1 MMIRSI
7 GHPQRVSAT
16 SLTQHVPARLGRS
29 CHLNLPLKKWA
40 WRPGRLES
48 MKPAISAL
56 DAIAAIQ
63 RETREAHAERSSV
76 SPTQT
81 ILPQDGRHRPDAP
94 FAYRGPGAPPID
106 QGEATAPETAFAWD
120 GKIRIDKRDQ
130 VVSAPARNTS
140 TIIIGTLLSALIL
153 CIGWIGGLNSDFF
166 MLEPTPLPVKTVNS
180 SAEIRSD
187 AAKPERRGPANT
199 IASVTNPA
207 HETSKRGA
215 QTIDSSLTKEA
226 ARAPQSTAVE
236 RPKVSTR
243 PAPVP
248 ETRPTTI
255 EGWTI
260 REVSGGTAVL
270 EGPNGVW
277 KATRGDTV
285 PGVGKIDSIVRWGNR
300 WIVATSRGLISTR

>member
-1 MMIRSI
+1 
-7 GHPQRVSAT
+7 
-16 SLTQHVPARLGRS
+16 
-29 CHLNLPLKKWA
+29 
-40 WRPGRLES
+40 
-48 MKPAISAL
+48 MKPVMSAL
-56 DAIAAIQ
+56 HAIAAIE
-63 RETREAHAERSSV
+63 RETREAHAEAASTCSEE
-76 SPTQT
+76 T
-81 ILPQDGRHRPDAP
+81 IPSQDADGRHGPDAP
-94 FAYRGPGAPPID
+94 SAYGEATAHLNRGPRAPPID
-106 QGEATAPETAFAWD
+106 HVEAMAPEAAFAWD
-120 GKIRIDKRDQ
+120 GKIRIDRRDR
-130 VVSAPARNTS
+130 VMVAPARYAT
-140 TIIIGTLLSALIL
+140 TIITGALLSALAL

-166 MLEPTPLPVKTVNS
+166 TLKPASLLVKTVNS
-180 SAEIRSD
+180 SAADRPD
-187 AAKPERRGPANT
+187 AAKSERLASANT
-199 IASVTNPA
+199 TATATNSA

-215 QTIDSSLTKEA
+215 QTTDSLLTKQA
-226 ARAPQSTAVE
+226 TRAPQSTAVE
-236 RPKVSTR
+236 RTKVSTK

>member
-1 MMIRSI
+1 
-7 GHPQRVSAT
+7 
-16 SLTQHVPARLGRS
+16 
-29 CHLNLPLKKWA
+29 
-40 WRPGRLES
+40 
-48 MKPAISAL
+48 MKPVISAL

-187 AAKPERRGPANT
+187 AAKPERLGPANT

>member
-1 MMIRSI
+1 
-7 GHPQRVSAT
+7 
-16 SLTQHVPARLGRS
+16 
-29 CHLNLPLKKWA
+29 
-40 WRPGRLES
+40 
-48 MKPAISAL
+48 MKPVISAL

-63 RETREAHAERSSV
+63 HETREVHV
-76 SPTQT
+76 
-81 ILPQDGRHRPDAP
+81 PDAS
-94 FAYRGPGAPPID
+94 FAYGEAIARLNRGPGAPPID
-106 QGEATAPETAFAWD
+106 QGEATTPETAFAWD
-120 GKIRIDKRDQ
+120 GKIRIDKRDR
-130 VVSAPARNTS
+130 VVSTPGRNTT
-140 TIIIGTLLSALIL
+140 TIIIGALLTALVL

-166 MLEPTPLPVKTVNS
+166 LLEPAPLPANS
-180 SAEIRSD
+180 SAEIRPD
-187 AAKPERRGPANT
+187 AAKPERLAPANA
-199 IASVTNPA
+199 IANVTNPA

-215 QTIDSSLTKEA
+215 QTIDSSLTKQA
-226 ARAPQSTAVE
+226 ARTPQSTAVE

-285 PGVGKIDSIVRWGNR
+285 PGVGKIDSIVRWGDR

>member
-1 MMIRSI
+1 
-7 GHPQRVSAT
+7 
-16 SLTQHVPARLGRS
+16 
-29 CHLNLPLKKWA
+29 
-40 WRPGRLES
+40 
-48 MKPAISAL
+48 MKPVMSAL

-63 RETREAHAERSSV
+63 RETREAHAESASTC
-76 SPTQT
+76 SNET
-81 ILPQDGRHRPDAP
+81 IPSQDADGRHGPDAP
-94 FAYRGPGAPPID
+94 SAYGEASAHFNRGPGAPPID
-106 QGEATAPETAFAWD
+106 HVEATAPEAAFAWD
-120 GKIRIDKRDQ
+120 GKIRIDKRDR
-130 VVSAPARNTS
+130 VVSAPARNTT
-140 TIIIGTLLSALIL
+140 TIIIGALLSALVL

-166 MLEPTPLPVKTVNS
+166 MLEPAPLPVKTINS
-180 SAEIRSD
+180 SAEIRPD
-187 AAKPERRGPANT
+187 AAKPERLAPANT
-199 IASVTNPA
+199 IATVTNTA

-215 QTIDSSLTKEA
+215 QTIDSSLTKQA

-285 PGVGKIDSIVRWGNR
+285 PGVGKIDSIVRWGDR

>member
-1 MMIRSI
+1 M
-7 GHPQRVSAT
+7 GLEAGKV
-16 SLTQHVPARLGRS
+16 
-29 CHLNLPLKKWA
+29 
-40 WRPGRLES
+40 ES
-48 MKPAISAL
+48 MKPVMSAL

-63 RETREAHAERSSV
+63 RETREAHVERASTC
-76 SPTQT
+76 PTET
-81 ILPQDGRHRPDAP
+81 ILSHDGRHGPDAP
-94 FAYRGPGAPPID
+94 FAYGEATTQLNRGPGAPPID
-106 QGEATAPETAFAWD
+106 HAAPEAGFAWE
-120 GKIRIDKRDQ
+120 GKIRIDKRDRIGG
-130 VVSAPARNTS
+130 APARNAT
-140 TIIIGTLLSALIL
+140 TIILGALLSALAL
-153 CIGWIGGLNSDFF
+153 CIGWIAALNSHFF
-166 MLEPTPLPVKTVNS
+166 TLEPGSLPVKTVNS
-180 SAEIRSD
+180 SAEDRPD
-187 AAKPERRGPANT
+187 VPKPERLAPANT
-199 IASVTNPA
+199 IATVTNTA

-215 QTIDSSLTKEA
+215 QTIDSSLTKQA
-226 ARAPQSTAVE
+226 ARAPQSTVVE

>member
-1 MMIRSI
+1 
-7 GHPQRVSAT
+7 
-16 SLTQHVPARLGRS
+16 
-29 CHLNLPLKKWA
+29 
-40 WRPGRLES
+40 
-48 MKPAISAL
+48 MKPVISAL
-56 DAIAAIQ
+56 DAIAGIQ
-63 RETREAHAERSSV
+63 RETREAHAESMT

-81 ILPQDGRHRPDAP
+81 ILSQDGRARPDAS
-94 FAYRGPGAPPID
+94 FAYGEATARLKRGPGAPPID

-120 GKIRIDKRDQ
+120 EKIRIDKRDR
-130 VVSAPARNTS
+130 VVSTPARNTT
-140 TIIIGTLLSALIL
+140 TIVIGALLSALVL

-180 SAEIRSD
+180 SAEIRPD
-187 AAKPERRGPANT
+187 AAKPERLAPANT
-199 IASVTNPA
+199 IATVTNPA

-215 QTIDSSLTKEA
+215 QTIDSSLPKQA
-226 ARAPQSTAVE
+226 AAPQSTAVE

>member
-1 MMIRSI
+1 
-7 GHPQRVSAT
+7 
-16 SLTQHVPARLGRS
+16 
-29 CHLNLPLKKWA
+29 
-40 WRPGRLES
+40 
-48 MKPAISAL
+48 MKPVMSAL
-56 DAIAAIQ
+56 HAIAAIE
-63 RETREAHAERSSV
+63 RETREAHAEAAS
-76 SPTQT
+76 TCYAET
-81 ILPQDGRHRPDAP
+81 IPSQDADGRHGPDAP
-94 FAYRGPGAPPID
+94 SAYGEATAHLNRGPGAPPID
-106 QGEATAPETAFAWD
+106 HVEATAPEAAFAWD
-120 GKIRIDKRDQ
+120 GKIRIDKRDR
-130 VVSAPARNTS
+130 VVVTPARNVTRHAT
-140 TIIIGTLLSALIL
+140 TIITGALLSALAL
-153 CIGWIGGLNSDFF
+153 CIGWTGALNSDFSI
-166 MLEPTPLPVKTVNS
+166 LKPASLPVKTVNS
-180 SAEIRSD
+180 SAEIRPD
-187 AAKPERRGPANT
+187 AAKPERLAPANT
-199 IASVTNPA
+199 IATVTNPA

-215 QTIDSSLTKEA
+215 QTIDSSLPKQA
-226 ARAPQSTAVE
+226 AAPQSTAVE

>member
-1 MMIRSI
+1 
-7 GHPQRVSAT
+7 
-16 SLTQHVPARLGRS
+16 
-29 CHLNLPLKKWA
+29 
-40 WRPGRLES
+40 
-48 MKPAISAL
+48 MKPVMSAL
-56 DAIAAIQ
+56 HAIAAIE
-63 RETREAHAERSSV
+63 RETREAHAEAASTCSEE
-76 SPTQT
+76 T
-81 ILPQDGRHRPDAP
+81 IPSQGRHGPDAP
-94 FAYRGPGAPPID
+94 SAYGEATAHLNRGPGAPPID
-106 QGEATAPETAFAWD
+106 HVEAMAPEAAFAWD
-120 GKIRIDKRDQ
+120 GKIRIDKRDR
-130 VVSAPARNTS
+130 VMVAPARYAT
-140 TIIIGTLLSALIL
+140 TIIIGALPSALAL

-166 MLEPTPLPVKTVNS
+166 TLKPASLLVKTVNS
-180 SAEIRSD
+180 SAADRPD
-187 AAKPERRGPANT
+187 AAKSERLASANT
-199 IASVTNPA
+199 TATATNSA

-215 QTIDSSLTKEA
+215 QTTDSLLTKQA
-226 ARAPQSTAVE
+226 TRAPQLTAVE
-236 RPKVSTR
+236 RTKVSTK